1 MGYTNEGNGPALL
14 TACIVAIVLTW
25 VFFGVRIYT
34 RLFMTKI
41 WKIEDWCFVAT
52 QASFTIYVIVALQ
65 STLHGNGQ
73 RNKDIAQGDIPIAM
87 QYFFAGELL
96 YIITSFFMRLSIGIF
111 ILRIMTQK
119 SYIWIIRA
127 TLILITLATVM
138 NFFYTIFQ
146 CAPIKYF
153 WLQFSGLK
161 GKCLPAPQVQA
172 LSIAFSAVSAAA
184 DIIFGVL
191 PIFVLWNLQMNRKA
205 KIIVG
210 ALLCVGIVAGLTV
223 IVRIK
228 YIVDVSLTEDFMF
241 ATANV
246 SLWAMIEP
254 AIAICCM
261 SASTWRPLFRSLREK
276 TTVPSGGGYFHASSN
291 NHTHRDTKLTSNFFS
306 RSTKSG
312 QNNTFPLSRSH
323 NGYMRSIDDNDKE
336 TGSYDDS
343 IALRSLEHGNGM
355 SVVSGGGGDG
365 DTFHHGNED
374 GGPKGI
380 LTSTTVE
387 ITRQYRGGERR
398 GDDSV

>member
-1 MGYTNEGNGPALL
+1 MGYTTQGNGPALL
-14 TACIVAIVLTW
+14 TACIVTMILTW
-25 VFFGVRIYT
+25 IFFAVRIYT

-41 WKIEDWCFVAT
+41 WKIEDWFFVAS
-52 QASFTIYVIVALQ
+52 QVSFTVYVIVALQ
-65 STLHGNGQ
+65 SILHGNGQ
-73 RNKDIAQGDIPIAM
+73 RNKDIKLSDIPIAM
-87 QYFFAGELL
+87 HFFFAGEIL
-96 YIITSFFMRLSIGIF
+96 YIITSLFMRLSIGIF

-119 SYIWIIRA
+119 VYIWTIR
-127 TLILITLATVM
+127 ITLAFITLVTVM

-172 LSIAFSAVSAAA
+172 LSISYSAVSAAA
-184 DIIFGVL
+184 DIVFGVL
-191 PIFVLWNLQMNRKA
+191 PICVLWNLQMNRKA

-210 ALLCVGIVAGLTV
+210 GLLCVGIVAGLTV

-246 SLWAMIEP
+246 TLWAMIEP

-276 TTVPSGGGYFHASSN
+276 TTVPSAGGYLHASSN
-291 NHTHRDTKLTSNFFS
+291 NTNKHTKSTSNFFQ
-306 RSTKSG
+306 STKSKTG
-312 QNNTFPLSRSH
+312 QNNTFRMSRSH
-323 NGYMRSIDDNDKE
+323 NGYMRSIDGNDKE

-343 IALRSLEHGNGM
+343 IALRSLGGNGT
-355 SVVSGGGGDG
+355 SNVSGGGRGD
-365 DTFHHGNED
+365 DNTFHHGHADED
-374 GGPKGI
+374 PKGI

-387 ITRQYRGGERR
+387 ITRQYRGGDRR